1 MANDEARPAGD
12 TVRFL
17 GAAGTVTGSKHLVE
31 AAGRRI
37 LLDCGLFQGLK
48 SLRERNWR
56 KFPFDPA
63 SLDAVVLSHAHID
76 HSGAL
81 PLLVKEGFRGKIHC
95 TAGTAELLEPMLL
108 DAAHLQEEE
117 ARFANKHRTSKHAPA
132 LPLFGE
138 KDAERA
144 LSKLAPHGYAKEFS
158 PADGLRVL
166 YRRASHILGSA
177 TVSVAWGR
185 GEDERRLLF
194 SGDLGRYGRPI
205 LRDPDPIEERPDVL
219 LVESTY
225 GDRIHPE
232 HPSRELARIVREAA
246 DRRGV
251 IVIPAFAVDR
261 TQELLYVLGDLQER
275 GEIPAIPV
283 YVDSPMAIEVTAI
296 YARHSED
303 HDEDMAPRAGE
314 RRLGPRNVKMLRSSA
329 ESKSL
334 NEASGPMI
342 VISASGMATGGRV
355 LHHLARR
362 LPDPSTTVLFAGYQA
377 AGTRGRA
384 LMEGARTLRIFG
396 QQVTVR
402 AHVEKLDGYSAHA
415 DQAEIL
421 RWLGTFPGAPRQTW
435 CVHGE
440 PQAADTLAST
450 IRHGLG
456 WEAAV
461 AEDGATVPIS

>member
-1 MANDEARPAGD
+1 MANHEPVATGD

-17 GAAGTVTGSKHLVE
+17 GAAGTVTGSKHLLE
-31 AAGRRI
+31 IDGRRI

-48 SLRERNWR
+48 ALRERNWR

-81 PLLVKEGFRGKIHC
+81 PLLVREGFRGKIHC

-132 LPLFGE
+132 LPLYVG

-144 LSKLAPHGYAKEFS
+144 LSRLAPHGYADEFS
-158 PADGLRVL
+158 PAPGVRTI

-177 TVSVAWGR
+177 TVSLAWGR
-185 GEDERRLLF
+185 GGDERRLLF

-205 LRDPDPIEERPDVL
+205 LRDPDPVEERPDVL

-225 GDRIHPE
+225 GDRFHPE

-246 DRRGV
+246 ERRGV

-261 TQELLYVLGDLQER
+261 TQELLFVLRDLEER
-275 GEIPAIPV
+275 GEIPAIPT

-296 YARHSED
+296 YSRHTED
-303 HDEDMAPRAGE
+303 HDVDMAPGTARGQLA
-314 RRLGPRNVKMLRSSA
+314 PRNVKMLRTSA

-334 NEASGPMI
+334 NEMAGPMI
-342 VISASGMATGGRV
+342 VVSASGMATGGRV

-362 LPDPSTTVLFAGYQA
+362 LPDPTTTVLFAGYQA
-377 AGTRGRA
+377 AGTRGR
-384 LMEGARTLRIFG
+384 LLVDGARTLRIFG

-415 DQAEIL
+415 DQGEIL
-421 RWLGTFPGAPRQTW
+421 RWLGTFPGAPARTW

-450 IRHGLG
+450 IRHRLG
-456 WEAAV
+456 WDAAV

>member
-1 MANDEARPAGD
+1 MANQEARASGD
-12 TVRFL
+12 TLRFL
-17 GAAGTVTGSKHLVE
+17 GAAGTVTGSKHLLE
-31 AAGRRI
+31 IGGRRI

-48 SLRERNWR
+48 ALRERNWK
-56 KFPFDPA
+56 KFPFEPGA
-63 SLDAVVLSHAHID
+63 LDAVVLSHAHID

-95 TAGTAELLEPMLL
+95 TSGTAELLEPMLL

-132 LPLFGE
+132 LPLYGR
-138 KDAERA
+138 KDAERT
-144 LSKLAPHGYAKEFS
+144 LSRLAPHGYGDEFF
-158 PADGLRVL
+158 PADGVRTV

-177 TVSVAWGR
+177 TVTVEWGR
-185 GEDERRLLF
+185 AGAERRLLF

-205 LRDPDPIEERPDVL
+205 LRDPDPIAERPDVL

-225 GDRIHPE
+225 GDRFHPE

-246 DRRGV
+246 ERRGA
-251 IVIPAFAVDR
+251 ILIPAFAVDR
-261 TQELLYVLGDLQER
+261 TQELLFVLRDLQER
-275 GEIPAIPV
+275 GEIPTIPT
-283 YVDSPMAIEVTAI
+283 YVDSPMAIEVTSI
-296 YARHSED
+296 YARHTED
-303 HDEDMAPRAGE
+303 HDVDMAPGTAQSQ
-314 RRLGPRNVKMLRSSA
+314 LAPRNVKMLRTSA

-334 NEASGPMI
+334 NEAKGPMI

-362 LPDPSTTVLFAGYQA
+362 LPDPATTVLFPGYQA

-384 LMEGARTLRIFG
+384 LVDGARTLRIFG

-421 RWLGTFPGAPRQTW
+421 RWLATCPGAPRHSW

-450 IRHGLG
+450 IRHSLG

-461 AEDGATVPIS
+461 AEDGATVEIP